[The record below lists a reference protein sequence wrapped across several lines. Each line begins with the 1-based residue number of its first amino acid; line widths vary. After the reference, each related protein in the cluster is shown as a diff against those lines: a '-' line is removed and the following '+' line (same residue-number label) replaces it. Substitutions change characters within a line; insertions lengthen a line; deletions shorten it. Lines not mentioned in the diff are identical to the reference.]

1 MACYLEYNFKERYSV
16 HWKNWTSST
25 AWKFYFQN
33 ISRVFLEYFHTTEN
47 ISILELDKTMEIG
60 FSNLFRQY
68 FQNISYYGRGTV
80 FPVVSLWLEFARPA
94 NQHPKRTI
102 KKKGPQT
109 FAHLV
114 GFLKKC
120 LPCLIITQ
128 SCYFDYRI
136 NKPFACFRC
145 VICISCSVH
154 VI

>member
-16 HWKNWTSST
+16 HWKNCISST
-25 AWKFYFQN
+25 VWKFYFQSVPGIFPIPRKTFPYWKWNWTKLWKLHFPTFSYN
-33 ISRVFLEYFHTTEN
+33 ISKIFP
-47 ISILELDKTMEIG
+47 
-60 FSNLFRQY
+60 
-68 FQNISYYGRGTV
+68 YYGRGTV
-80 FPVVSLWLEFARPA
+80 FPVVSMWLEFARPA